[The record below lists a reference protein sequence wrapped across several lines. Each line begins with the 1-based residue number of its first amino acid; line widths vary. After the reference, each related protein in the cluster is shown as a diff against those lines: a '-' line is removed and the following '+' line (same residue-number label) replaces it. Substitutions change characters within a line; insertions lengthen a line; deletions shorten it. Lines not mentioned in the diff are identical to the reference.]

1 MIIGINCGHT
11 VSGTVGSG
19 AVGILNESDE
29 TRAVGYRLMQ
39 KLRKLGNTVI
49 DCTDDNS
56 PTVNAN
62 LKKICDMANAQPLD
76 MFLSIHFNSGG
87 GKGCEAYTYGGTDKS
102 RASQMLD
109 ALKSL
114 GFKDRGI
121 KDGSRLYV
129 IRHTTAP
136 ACLLEVCFVDTQSDA
151 DLYRHLGADLIADK
165 LCEAISGKTPNDSES
180 EIPNKEGELTMT
192 QYEELKKMIED
203 IERKIDS
210 LAERVKEPMIYNYV
224 DDNMPEW
231 ARETI
236 TRLERC
242 GILKGD
248 GDGLNLTDEMLRILV
263 ICDRAGAFCNL
274 TEQ

>member
-19 AVGILNESDE
+19 AVGILNESNE
-29 TRAVGYRLMQ
+29 TRAVGYPLIK
-39 KLRKLGNTVI
+39 KLRSLGHTVI

-87 GKGCEAYTYGGTDKS
+87 GKGCEAYTYGGTDKAKAS
-102 RASQMLD
+102 RMLD
-109 ALKSL
+109 ALKSI
-114 GFKDRGI
+114 GFTDRGI

-129 IRHTTAP
+129 IRHTNAP

-151 DLYRHLGADLIADK
+151 DLYRHHGADKIADE
-165 LCEAISGKTPNDSES
+165 LCLAIAGKYPSDSES
-180 EIPNKEGELTMT
+180 ENSNNEGDLTMT
-192 QYEELKKMIED
+192 QYEELKRMIGE
-203 IERKIDS
+203 IDS
-210 LAERVKEPMIYNYV
+210 KVDSIAEKVKEPMIYNYV

-231 ARETI
+231 ARDTI
-236 TRLERC
+236 TRLKKC
-242 GILKGD
+242 GVLKG
-248 GDGLNLTDEMLRILV
+248 GEDGLGLTDDMLRILV

-274 TEQ
+274 SK